1 MPLIFHRRELAERIA
16 AQVMSDT
23 AGSAAASGIFLAAP
37 RRTGKSTFL
46 REDLRPQ
53 LERLH
58 ALTLYVDLWE
68 DRKADPGQSIVAA
81 IRSGLAGKEGV
92 IARLARSA
100 GMDKVNVG
108 GLSFDMDRVGL
119 GTGVSATRALAALSD
134 ETAQRIVLI
143 IDEAQHALTT
153 EAGADAMF
161 ALKAAR
167 DELNS
172 SSHHGMRIVATGSNR
187 DKLALLRNNR
197 DQAFFGAPLVEFPHL
212 GRDYIEWFCSHVN
225 LPGQLDID
233 AAYTLFVEAGFRP
246 EVLGGAADAVRF
258 DFAPVTADVQMHFAQ
273 QVAKQIEE
281 TQADFLRV
289 IRSLTPLQAAVFR
302 VLAAKGAEYAPF
314 EAATFSLYGKAVASG
329 AMQVDAKLDTPNVQ
343 QALSA
348 LQEKGLVWRAA
359 RGVYALEEQGHA
371 EMLARA
377 GLLEGLAAGPP

>member
-1 MPLIFHRRELAERIA
+1 MPLIFHRRDLAERIA
-16 AQVMSDT
+16 AQVMSDA
-23 AGSAAASGIFLAAP
+23 AGSAAASGVFLAAP

-46 REDLRPQ
+46 REDLRPE
-53 LERLH
+53 LERQN

-68 DRKADPGQSIVAA
+68 DRKADPGQAIVVA
-81 IRSGLAGKEGV
+81 IRSALADKEGV

-100 GMDKVNVG
+100 GMDKVSVG

-134 ETAQRIVLI
+134 ETQRRIVLI

-153 EAGADAMF
+153 QEGADAMF

-212 GRDYIEWFCSHVN
+212 GRDYIEWFCSHIN
-225 LPGQLDID
+225 LPSPLDVD
-233 AAYTLFVEAGFRP
+233 AVYKLFVEAGYRP
-246 EVLGGAADAVRF
+246 EVLGSAADAVRF
-258 DFAPVTADVQMHFAQ
+258 DFALEASDVQTRFAQ
-273 QVAKQIEE
+273 EVAKQIEE
-281 TQADFLRV
+281 MQADFLRV
-289 IRSLTPLQAAVFR
+289 VRSLTPLQAAVFR
-302 VLAAKGAEYAPF
+302 VLAAKGAQFAPF
-314 EAATFSLYGKAVASG
+314 EAATFDLYGKAVASS
-329 AMQVDAKLDTPNVQ
+329 AMQIEAKLDTPNIQ

-371 EMLARA
+371 DMLARA
-377 GLLEGLAAGPP
+377 GLLEGLSEPL